1 MSYVPPPGFDTPPVP
16 RTAAIERSA
25 PVFSPTLEPVR
36 LAAAAQSLIAAV
48 IGLLTVFDVWHP
60 SQDQVTAMMLVYT
73 ALLPVI
79 GAIVRSK
86 VTPVAKLNGRQ

>member
-1 MSYVPPPGFDTPPVP
+1 M
-16 RTAAIERSA
+16 
-25 PVFSPTLEPVR
+25 FSPTMEPVR
-36 LAAAAQSLIAAV
+36 LAAAVQSLIAAV

-79 GAIVRSK
+79 GAVVRSR
-86 VTPVAKLNGRQ
+86 VTPVAKLNQSRQ